1 MRTPQRLPSPKEFAL
16 LGWDARLEVIA
27 KLQSLRLAY
36 LKTESADLSST
47 RYLAIDNNCPELDT
61 TTRQKSD

>member
-1 MRTPQRLPSPKEFAL
+1 MKRVQRLPSPKEFAL

-36 LKTESADLSST
+36 LKTESVDVS
-47 RYLAIDNNCPELDT
+47 
-61 TTRQKSD
+61 TTRQDDV

>member
-36 LKTESADLSST
+36 LKTESADLSSA

-61 TTRQKSD
+61 TSRQKID